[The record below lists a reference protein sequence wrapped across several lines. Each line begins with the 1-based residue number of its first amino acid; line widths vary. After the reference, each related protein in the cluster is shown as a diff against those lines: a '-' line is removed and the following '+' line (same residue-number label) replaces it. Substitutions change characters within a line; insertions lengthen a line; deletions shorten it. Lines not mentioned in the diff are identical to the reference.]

1 MQSGMSA
8 SDSDPPSSSR
18 RPAVGVTHV
27 PLDDAGGLLLAKGAT
42 LPANDPPAR
51 VERDPANDPHA
62 PLANVVPLQTVSR
75 EAVRAFLARV
85 DTMRDVRAIVAARV
99 PATNV
104 DDLVQDS
111 LREALEAA
119 DRAPPHRADALG
131 AWVAAIARRV
141 VADFLEQRARRA
153 KYQGP
158 MPREED
164 DVERPEPSS
173 DPRESDDDQ
182 EEVHTW
188 LVRHWLEQQVADHP
202 RDKET
207 FEILLEHARDARTY
221 QEIADARG
229 LTLPALTSRIHEFKY
244 KYVPRYKRWR
254 NRAILLVLLGAAVIV
269 AVIVMWLLRR
279 PPEIGPDPSIAPP
292 RMPAPSVTTSS
303 PEPLPEPFTPALP
316 RKNLPEK

>member
-1 MQSGMSA
+1 MQA
-8 SDSDPPSSSR
+8 SDSDPPSSGR

-27 PLDDAGGLLLAKGAT
+27 PLDDEGGLPVGRAAT
-42 LPANDPPAR
+42 LPPNDSPTS
-51 VERDPANDPHA
+51 VERYPENDAQA
-62 PLANVVPLQTVSR
+62 PLANIIPLQTVSR
-75 EAVRAFLARV
+75 EAVRAYLARV
-85 DTMRDVRAIVAARV
+85 ETMTKVRAIVAARV

-111 LREALEAA
+111 LREALESA

-141 VADFLEQRARRA
+141 VADFLQQRARRA

-158 MPREED
+158 MPDEED
-164 DVERPEPSS
+164 DAQRPEPGY
-173 DPRESDDDQ
+173 DPRESADDKS
-182 EEVHTW
+182 EVHGW
-188 LVRHWLEQQVADHP
+188 LVRQWLEQQVADHP

-207 FEILLEHARDARTY
+207 FEILLEHAREARTY
-221 QEIADARG
+221 QEIADERG
-229 LTLPALTSRIHEFKY
+229 MALTALSSRIYEFKY
-244 KYVPRYKRWR
+244 KYIPRYKRWR
-254 NRAILLVLLGAAVIV
+254 NRAVLLVLLGAAVIV

-292 RMPAPSVTTSS
+292 RMPAPSVTASS